1 MKLSLKTFVQ
11 IKPSAVRTVRA
22 FTLVEMM
29 VAMAIFSMVI
39 AATVS
44 SQLFGL
50 RMYRISD
57 AKLSVSGDARVV
69 LNHLREEVWTGK
81 LLYVGNGNSSAF
93 TLVADN
99 TPHCGNAIRICPTTD
114 TNNFIYYFMDS
125 ADSSLKRM
133 VSGSAQ
139 IQTVARNVTNLVVF
153 RAEDFQGNTL
163 SNYLNN
169 RVIRMQLQMRKPEYF
184 GGLAEYYQLQTRLA
198 RRAID

>member
-114 TNNFIYYFMDS
+114 TNNFIYYFISDFFNCTS
-125 ADSSLKRM
+125 SPIQYRTLFRISIETGGFAD
-133 VSGSAQ
+133 VWEG
-139 IQTVARNVTNLVVF
+139 
-153 RAEDFQGNTL
+153 
-163 SNYLNN
+163 
-169 RVIRMQLQMRKPEYF
+169 
-184 GGLAEYYQLQTRLA
+184 YYNK
-198 RRAID
+198 